1 MSHRNSASSKAPTD
15 RFALAVRLADARAI
29 AILILV
35 LVLLITNGGAG

>member
-1 MSHRNSASSKAPTD
+1 MTHRSSASGKAPTNQ
-15 RFALAVRLADARAI
+15 FALAVRLADARAV